1 MPDSHDNRRAV
12 GRSDIEKGALLFFK
26 GQIGARGCNVIDISH
41 GGAKLRTHNLS
52 VLPNTF
58 ELTFDNFLTIRQCR
72 LIWRDSDFLG
82 VAFENKKAL
91 PHRMS
96 QMTNSA
102 D

>member
-1 MPDSHDNRRAV
+1 MMPDSHDNRRAV

-82 VAFENKKAL
+82 VAFEN
-91 PHRMS
+91 
-96 QMTNSA
+96 
-102 D
+102 

>member
-1 MPDSHDNRRAV
+1 MTPSSHNDRRAV
-12 GRSDIEKGALLFFK
+12 GRAGIEKGALLFFK

-72 LIWRDSDFLG
+72 LIWRDGDFLG
-82 VAFENKKAL
+82 LAFEN
-91 PHRMS
+91 
-96 QMTNSA
+96 
-102 D
+102 